1 LAGANEWWIGEVIG
15 RFSLVILVEGSTSA
29 IIEEEDEEEDK
40 EGTSNGGGGA
50 GEANS
55 CVIPLVTAVARDL
68 NVIPYLFGGVVV
80 VNGYWSINCE
90 RRSSLKSNEDEE
102 DESFVG
108 GHGACRHRHTPLPHK
123 RRVCGNVD
131 GGIPVGTTAAVDVV
145 VELDVDEH
153 ESVDFF
159 V

>member
-1 LAGANEWWIGEVIG
+1 MGDVNG
-15 RFSLVILVEGSTSA
+15 RFSPLVTVEISISV
-29 IIEEEDEEEDK
+29 IIEEEDEEDEEDKDK
-40 EGTSNGGGGA
+40 EGTSNKGGGGA

-55 CVIPLVTAVARDL
+55 WWTPLVLAVPRDR
-68 NVIPYLFGGVVV
+68 NVIPYRFGGVIVV
-80 VNGYWSINCE
+80 VNGYWSINWDSL
-90 RRSSLKSNEDEE
+90 SSLKSNEDK
-102 DESFVG
+102 DERPFVG
-108 GHGACRHRHTPLPHK
+108 GHRAWRQRQILFPHK

-131 GGIPVGTTAAVDVV
+131 EGIVLLGTTAIADVV